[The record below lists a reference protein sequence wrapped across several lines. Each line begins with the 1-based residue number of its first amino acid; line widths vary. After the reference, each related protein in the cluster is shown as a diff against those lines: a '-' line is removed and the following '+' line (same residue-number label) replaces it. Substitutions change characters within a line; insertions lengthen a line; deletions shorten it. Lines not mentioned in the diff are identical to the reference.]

1 MRRIK
6 ISDGMRRLLVYT
18 TFCAVILST
27 SVHGVSS
34 ASTNADKLNG
44 GVCRVFSHGDDG
56 SSRIALTFDDGPDP
70 ELTPRILD
78 ILEQNNVR
86 ATFFVI
92 GQNAERS
99 PNIIDRELSAGHE
112 IGNHTYTHKYLG
124 HTEDMVTEAEIYECD
139 TKLFEHNEYT
149 PRLFRPPGG
158 IMNERIGSVCN
169 AMGYSIILW
178 SIDTRDW
185 SGVSADDISAE
196 ILKNLR
202 DGAVIL
208 MHDGVRGHTAE
219 ALEYLLPKLTSMG
232 YECVT
237 VSELIG
243 S

>member
-6 ISDGMRRLLVYT
+6 LLASVRRLLVYT
-18 TFCAVILST
+18 TLCAMMLST
-27 SVHGVSS
+27 ATHGVSS
-34 ASTNADKLNG
+34 TSTNADKQG
-44 GVCRVFSHGDDG
+44 WGECRVFSHGDGG
-56 SSRIALTFDDGPDP
+56 SARIALTFDDGPDP
-70 ELTPRILD
+70 ELTPRVLD
-78 ILEQNNVR
+78 ILEKNNVK

-92 GQNAERS
+92 GQNAERF
-99 PNIIDRELSAGHE
+99 PDIIDRELAAGHE
-112 IGNHTYTHKYLG
+112 IGNHTYSHKYLG
-124 HTEDMVTEAEIYECD
+124 HAEDMVTEAEIYECD
-139 TKLFEHNEYT
+139 TRLFEHNEYT

-169 AMGYSIILW
+169 AMGYSVILW

-185 SGVSADDISAE
+185 SGVSADGISAE
-196 ILKNLR
+196 IFKNLR

-219 ALEYLLPKLTSMG
+219 ALEYLLPKLTAMG

-243 S
+243 N